1 MTRMGNSRAWLALG
15 LVSTLALLVGAI
27 SFPVPAN
34 VNGPSSGYTGAP
46 GESNCHG
53 CHGSFTLNSG
63 PAAFGITLGSQQ
75 FTPSATAPVT
85 VAFTGSPSVRHGF
98 QITARNS
105 ANVAVGSW
113 VITQTGLTKNAS
125 GSTFHH
131 EHTSAGSL
139 QNAWSMNW
147 IAPATLP
154 AGPVTFYA
162 SGAQCNNTGGTSGDY
177 TYTATKKL
185 YQAALTT
192 TATTWPVGTTK
203 TVSLAAPGHGGQL
216 YMIAVSESTTPVN
229 FGGAFT
235 LEVDPFTGL
244 TDLALNTPALFS
256 NFLGVLNSAGQA
268 TATVNVPPIPSLAG
282 FALHFAAITATTA
295 YVPTEVSNRVDVVL
309 Q

>member
-1 MTRMGNSRAWLALG
+1 MTRMGNSRTWLALG
-15 LVSTLALLVGAI
+15 LVSSLALLVGAI

-63 PAAFGITLGSQQ
+63 TATVGITLGSQQ
-75 FTPSATAPVT
+75 FTPSVPNPVT
-85 VAFTGSPSVRHGF
+85 VAFSGSSSTRHGF

-105 ANVAVGSW
+105 ANTAVGSW
-113 VITQTGLTKNAS
+113 TVTQTGMTKNAS
-125 GSTFHH
+125 GSTAHH
-131 EHTSAGSL
+131 EHTTAGSL
-139 QNAWSMNW
+139 QNSWSMNW

-162 SGAQCNNTGGTSGDY
+162 STAQCNNNGGTSGDY
-177 TYTATKKL
+177 TFTTTKKL

-192 TATTWPVGTTK
+192 TATTWPVGTTRS
-203 TVSLAAPGHGGQL
+203 VSLSAPGHAGQL
-216 YMIAVSESTTPVN
+216 YLIAVSESTTPVN
-229 FGGAFT
+229 FGGPFT
-235 LEVDPFTGL
+235 LEVNPFTGL
-244 TDLALNTPALFS
+244 TDLALNTPSLFS
-256 NFLGVLNSAGQA
+256 NFLGTLNSNGQA
-268 TATVNVPPIPSLAG
+268 TATVNVPLIPSLSG

-295 YVPTEVSNRVDVVL
+295 YIPTEVSNRVDVVL